1 MGDLADPALLSVNTL
16 TRYVLYS
23 VCMNVSRLP
32 SLLSHEIRTS
42 VTRHLSNTQINWHTL
57 ASTSTN
63 KQQIN
68 PKKWII
74 SQLRGREMDPQLALS
89 LGVLNG
95 HHCRLRQSRSS
106 YTGQK
111 AHLPHRHQE
120 RQGQD
125 ADTHGWMHFW
135 GFFDS
140 WESTHTATFEHL
152 RLNLEV
158 FLLPSRLK
166 HIVFT

>member
-42 VTRHLSNTQINWHTL
+42 VTHHLSNTQINWHIL

-74 SQLRGREMDPQLALS
+74 SQLRGREMDPHLALS

-125 ADTHGWMHFW
+125 ADTRVNALLGLFW
-135 GFFDS
+135 LMGVY
-140 WESTHTATFEHL
+140 THSNIWTSQIKPGG
-152 RLNLEV
+152 V
-158 FLLPSRLK
+158 F
-166 HIVFT
+166 VA